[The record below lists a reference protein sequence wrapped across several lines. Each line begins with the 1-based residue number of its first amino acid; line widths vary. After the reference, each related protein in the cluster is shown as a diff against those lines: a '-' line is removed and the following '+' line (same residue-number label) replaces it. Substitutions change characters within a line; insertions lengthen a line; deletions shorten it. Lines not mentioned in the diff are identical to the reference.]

1 MAAPVCLLDLDGT
14 LTDPFTGISRC
25 IRHALEILGFPVP
38 GSEALKAWIGPPLRS
53 SFERYLNSN
62 GGGDPD
68 EAVRLYRE
76 RFAHT
81 GLFENIVYDG
91 VPALLKDLHRNSIPL
106 LVATSKPTVYA
117 QQIIR
122 HFELEH
128 WIEAV
133 HGSEMDGRNSDKSD
147 LLGHIVEQWS
157 LNPADCVMVG
167 DREFDMKAARHHG
180 MAAIGVLW
188 GYGSSLELIE
198 AGAETLVSTP
208 AELNELLIDAI

>member
-1 MAAPVCLLDLDGT
+1 MTPPVCLLDLDGT
-14 LTDPFTGISRC
+14 LTNPFTGISRS
-25 IRHALEILGFPVP
+25 IEHALQILGFPVP
-38 GSEALKAWIGPPLRS
+38 EAEALKAWIGPPLRS
-53 SFERYLNSN
+53 SFERYFNSN

-76 RFAHT
+76 RFANI

-91 VPALLKDLHRNSIPL
+91 IPALLEDLHRNSIPL

-117 QQIIR
+117 QRIIR

-133 HGSEMDGRNSDKSD
+133 HGSELDGHNSDKSD
-147 LLGHIVEQWS
+147 LLGHILEQWS
-157 LNPADCVMVG
+157 LNPSDCVMVG
-167 DREFDMKAARHHG
+167 DREFDMRAARQHKI
-180 MAAIGVLW
+180 AAIGVLW
-188 GYGSSLELIE
+188 GYGSPLELLE

-208 AELNELLIDAI
+208 AELNRLLIDSI